1 MRKLP
6 LAIAIASFLLALIV
20 FAFAGGARSIYSGL
34 FFVMVG
40 VVLLV
45 NARRSE
51 RRTPE

>member
-6 LAIAIASFLLALIV
+6 LALAIGSFLLALII
-20 FAFAGGARSIYSGL
+20 FASAGGARSIYSGL
-34 FFVMVG
+34 LFVVLG

-51 RRTPE
+51 KRNPD